1 MLHNSRGHEVPDA
14 TIFLFTR
21 TWLGCREAKSARRE
35 EIVSSQLV
43 TAAAVPPL
51 GLGLVELI
59 PWLLLL
65 NLDLATSWA
74 RRQVLLRTV
83 AVTCMRV
90 RTLCERWCS
99 VC

>member
-1 MLHNSRGHEVPDA
+1 MKRSR
-14 TIFLFTR
+14 LF
-21 TWLGCREAKSARRE
+21 AE
-35 EIVSSQLV
+35 EGILSSQLV

-51 GLGLVELI
+51 GLGLVELV

-65 NLDLATSWA
+65 NLDLTTSWA
-74 RRQVLLRTV
+74 RRQVLWRTV
-83 AVTCMRV
+83 AVACMRV